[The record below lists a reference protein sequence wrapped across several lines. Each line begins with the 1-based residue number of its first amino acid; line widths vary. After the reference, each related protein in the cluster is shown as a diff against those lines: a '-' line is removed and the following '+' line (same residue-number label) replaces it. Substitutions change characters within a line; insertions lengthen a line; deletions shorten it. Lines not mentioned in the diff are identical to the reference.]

1 MKKIN
6 ILIVMILGIFK
17 LFGIP
22 ILLDVNVSVRDSV
35 EISWKIANPE
45 SGMQIKIEC
54 FNPKTKEIINLPANK
69 IRGDIGEIESKEK
82 CRVSID
88 KKIFPANLQDYVIFP
103 ELIYQ
108 NRIYYEMQ
116 LIKKGDYALPISKK
130 IIEEIS
136 VNSFYIGKFEIT
148 NEQFASFV
156 ESDGYEIHKYWKIN
170 KKVMSNSEVGWHYQG
185 TLSMH
190 KPLDWTLDDEIPWKN
205 AESNFRFGP
214 ITNIRWFEANAFANW
229 MSCEIPTQNMIKA
242 AFSLS
247 KYDSSNLYQTINMDS
262 LGTFPL
268 QNVKGGVSEWLSIGV
283 SPFKLS
289 CSAGCN
295 EMYFMSNNAKNI
307 GEPFD
312 ILIKCPLYRNE
323 AVGFRLVIPIQK
335 TEKNAD

>member
-1 MKKIN
+1 M
-6 ILIVMILGIFK
+6 ILILIYGISG
-17 LFGIP
+17 LVAIP
-22 ILLDVNVSVRDSV
+22 ILTDVTVSVKDSLR
-35 EISWKIANPE
+35 INWKIVSPE
-45 SGMQIKIEC
+45 KGMKIKIAC
-54 FNPKTKEIINLPANK
+54 FNPKTKEIVNIPENSIKGDFGELKTKNDYK
-69 IRGDIGEIESKEK
+69 I
-82 CRVSID
+82 SI
-88 KKIFPANLQDYVIFP
+88 KKNVFPENIKDFVIFP
-103 ELIYQ
+103 ELIFQ
-108 NRIYYEMQ
+108 DRIYYEMQ
-116 LIKKGDYALPISKK
+116 LVKKGNYGVPISKK
-130 IIEEIS
+130 VIEEIS
-136 VNSFYIGKFEIT
+136 VNSFYVSKFEIT

-190 KPLDWTLDDEIPWKN
+190 KPLDWNLDDEIPWKN

-229 MSCEIPTQNMIKA
+229 MKCEIPTQNMMKA

-247 KYDSSNLYQTINMDS
+247 KYDSSILYQAISMDIA
-262 LGTFPL
+262 GEFPL
-268 QNVKGGVSEWLSIGV
+268 QNIKGGVSEWLSIGV

-323 AVGFRLVIPIQK
+323 AVGFRLVIPD
-335 TEKNAD
+335 N

>member
-1 MKKIN
+1 M
-6 ILIVMILGIFK
+6 VLGIIN

-22 ILLDVNVSVRDSV
+22 ILMDVHVSKQDSV
-35 EISWKIANPE
+35 KINWNIINPE
-45 SGMQIKIEC
+45 KGMQIKIVC
-54 FNPKTKEIINLPANK
+54 FNPKTEEILSIPENK
-69 IRGDIGEIESKEK
+69 IRGDFGEIKTRDKYEISIEK
-82 CRVSID
+82 TV
-88 KKIFPANLQDYVIFP
+88 FPTNIKDFVIMP
-103 ELIYQ
+103 ELIFQ
-108 NRIYYEMQ
+108 DRIYYEME
-116 LIKKGDYALPISKK
+116 LIKKGDYNVPINKK
-130 IIEEIS
+130 VIEGIS
-136 VNSFYIGKFEIT
+136 VNSFYISKFETT
-148 NEQFASFV
+148 NEQFATFV

-170 KKVMSNSEVGWHYQG
+170 KKVMANSEVGWHYQG
-185 TLSMH
+185 TLSIH
-190 KPLDWTLDDEIPWKN
+190 KPLDWVLDDDIPWKN

-229 MSCEIPTQNMIKA
+229 MNCEIPTQNMMKA

-247 KYDSSNLYQTINMDS
+247 KYDSSILYQTINMDS
-262 LGTFPL
+262 TGVFPL

-323 AVGFRLVIPIQK
+323 AVGFRLVIPKQ
-335 TEKNAD
+335 